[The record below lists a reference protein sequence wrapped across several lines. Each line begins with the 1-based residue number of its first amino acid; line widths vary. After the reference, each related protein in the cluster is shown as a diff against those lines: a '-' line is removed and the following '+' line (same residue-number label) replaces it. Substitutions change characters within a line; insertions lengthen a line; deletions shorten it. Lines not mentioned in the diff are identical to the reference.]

1 MKKITREI
9 RNEIKILI
17 ENVGG
22 IDNILNQHKNE
33 LKNKYME
40 IYEIKEHSNEWTELI
55 TTIDNQIDYF
65 RYRKEI

>member
-1 MKKITREI
+1 MKKITKEI
-9 RNEIKILI
+9 RSEIKILI

-33 LKNKYME
+33 LKNKYMK
-40 IYEIKEHSNEWTELI
+40 IYEIKEHSNEWVELI
-55 TTIDNQIDYF
+55 TTINNQIDYF